1 MYLSQ
6 SQISGWRRK
15 YCLRRRYKG
24 HRIRRFSKGLS
35 RHILVRQS
43 LSAVFHGALTKS
55 RPAIVPESAPFKTA
69 RSVCSGESTLC
80 PLDWRRKDFLFHPLT
95 NVCSPEMS
103 RELFTDPKV
112 QRKSARSL
120 VRVRLLCGSG
130 VNADTRRSAPQA
142 CRARAH
148 GSKST
153 KEIKGQTAQFSLKIG
168 SLSHKKR

>member
-80 PLDWRRKDFLFHPLT
+80 PLDWRRKDFFVPPL
-95 NVCSPEMS
+95 
-103 RELFTDPKV
+103 DK
-112 QRKSARSL
+112 
-120 VRVRLLCGSG
+120 RV
-130 VNADTRRSAPQA
+130 
-142 CRARAH
+142 
-148 GSKST
+148 
-153 KEIKGQTAQFSLKIG
+153 
-168 SLSHKKR
+168 